1 MASCPCSNIQDNP
14 GRDTPAVPQCR
25 SITPGVPVPPDHR
38 QLTQITQDLVQRRQE
53 LVGSEEAQAPL
64 MEPIHF
70 DKVVEPGWQPCSA
83 WGC

>member
-1 MASCPCSNIQDNP
+1 M
-14 GRDTPAVPQCR
+14 PQCR

-38 QLTQITQDLVQRRQE
+38 QLIQITQDLVQRRQE